1 MKTLRTNLGCIL
13 LATILAFASP
23 GHAQDEK
30 QTKAFL
36 VDSFGLMPNG
46 DFKGR
51 ADVYMSETRRYP
63 ESRALIVLY
72 GPSRQIAARKQ
83 LIKDHFSFR
92 RFPMAQLETKIGGN
106 VSEFRT
112 EFWIIPAGAAPPD
125 IKPEAWIAAEFGR
138 VYKRDAVKKISSF
151 FAEMRKLTDHQGY
164 VITYGTPAEI
174 AMREKWITGSI
185 SFRTYGSARITLVNG
200 GPGPVRTVMWLVPP
214 GAENPT
220 P

>member
-1 MKTLRTNLGCIL
+1 MKVQRTIPVLISV
-13 LATILAFASP
+13 AFILALGFQA
-23 GHAQDEK
+23 HAQVDK

-36 VDSFGLMPNG
+36 VDSFGLLPNG

-51 ADVYMSETRRYP
+51 ADVFMHEAKQYP
-63 ESRALIVLY
+63 GSRLLIILY
-72 GPSRQIAARKQ
+72 GPYRHIQARKR
-83 LIKDHFSFR
+83 LIKEHFSFR
-92 RFPMAQLETKIGGN
+92 RFPMAELETKVGGN

-112 EFWIIPAGAAPPD
+112 EFWIIPKGAAPPE
-125 IKPEAWIAAEFGR
+125 IEPEAWIAAEFGR

-151 FAEMRKLTDHQGY
+151 FAEIRKLPDHQGY

-174 AMREKWITGSI
+174 AMREKWITDSI

-214 GAENPT
+214 GAENPK